1 MKKFLV
7 IGIMALSWGCA
18 NTGDKAPESTGTQDN
33 QQNPTFSVTLNF
45 QAKVGTADFACGSNY
60 SGANGVGTS
69 NSTMVPRDFRF
80 YVHDIRLVKSDNTE
94 VALSLNQDGIWQY
107 QNVALLDFENG
118 TGDCANTTGP
128 TAATNSQ
135 VKGTIPQSGGVSFA
149 KIRFRLGV
157 PASLNHVN
165 VATATAP
172 LNISALYWNWTTG
185 YKFARLDFRTSGGAY
200 DSDTFNIH
208 LGSTNCNG
216 TNPVSANADCA
227 NGNRPAVELNIPAA
241 AQTDLTTLANNM
253 RIVADVRELVK
264 DLDLAVADLGGPKGC
279 MSGQT
284 DPECRRVLTRFG
296 LQYSYTGTT
305 QTGGGRDATNNTVY
319 AAVSGGHSSQVS
331 AQSFFR
337 AE

>member
-1 MKKFLV
+1 MKKICITMLV
-7 IGIMALSWGCA
+7 AFATNCA
-18 NTGDKAPESTGTQDN
+18 NTGDKAPEASTGGGGEGT
-33 QQNPTFSVTLNF
+33 PTYDVTLNF
-45 QAKVGTADFACGSNY
+45 RAKVGSADFACGNSY

-69 NSTMVPRDFRF
+69 NNTLVARDFRF

-94 VALSLNQDGIWQY
+94 VTLALNQDGTWQY
-107 QNVALLDFENG
+107 QNVALLDFENA
-118 TGDCANTTGP
+118 TGDCASTTGP

-135 VKGTIPQSGGVSFA
+135 VKGTIPQSGGVSFT

-157 PASLNHVN
+157 PLSLNHLDVN
-165 VATATAP
+165 TAPAP
-172 LNISALYWNWTTG
+172 LNISALYWAWTSG
-185 YKFARLDFRTSGGAY
+185 HKFARLDFRTSGGAY
-200 DSDTFNIH
+200 DSSTFNIH

-227 NGNRPAVELNIPAA
+227 NPNRAAIELNIPAA

-253 RIVADVRELVK
+253 LLIADVRELVR
-264 DLDLAVADLGGPKGC
+264 DLDLTVADMGMPSGC

-284 DPECRRVLTRFG
+284 DPECRGVMTRFG
-296 LQYSYTGTT
+296 LQYNYTGTT
-305 QTGGGRDATNNTVY
+305 NARATANTVY
-319 AAVSGGHSSQVS
+319 AAVSGGHTSQAS